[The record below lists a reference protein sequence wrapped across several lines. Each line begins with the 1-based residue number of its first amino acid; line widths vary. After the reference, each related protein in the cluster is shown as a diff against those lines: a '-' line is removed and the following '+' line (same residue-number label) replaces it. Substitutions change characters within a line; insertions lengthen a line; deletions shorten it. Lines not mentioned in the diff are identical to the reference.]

1 MFLILQT
8 EPITTADQKRI
19 SMVSYT
25 NRFGMVNGFGVFTS
39 SLLSPV
45 GLEMRRLD
53 PPPLLR
59 LHYQPSSLVLGGPS
73 QCSASVRSP
82 HGVCR
87 LCFSL
92 GIETTGSRSSA
103 QEHGSESG
111 SLYAGRRLPSHQ
123 APGRLV
129 PGDGDAPGF
138 DDKSLDYH
146 ASSKAHFRSPLLIH
160 TCLRYVLNAL
170 TPILLN
176 AALDRSI
183 LGWFGVHTWR
193 PTPNGP
199 PSSLVQL

>member
-1 MFLILQT
+1 MAYSQVPSCRQLDSKCGDLTRPLCSGCITSLHRSYWAVRPSVPLQYARLT
-8 EPITTADQKRI
+8 VYAACASPLASKRLVPAVPHKSTDQ
-19 SMVSYT
+19 
-25 NRFGMVNGFGVFTS
+25 
-39 SLLSPV
+39 
-45 GLEMRRLD
+45 
-53 PPPLLR
+53 
-59 LHYQPSSLVLGGPS
+59 S
-73 QCSASVRSP
+73 QAP
-82 HGVCR
+82 
-87 LCFSL
+87 
-92 GIETTGSRSSA
+92 
-103 QEHGSESG
+103 
-111 SLYAGRRLPSHQ
+111 YNAGRRLPSHQ

-129 PGDGDAPGF
+129 PGDGNAPGF